1 MCHTRARLSRK
12 DWPTCHARLE
22 ILGRGSRGRNK
33 RERIA
38 LVLCGVTNGMVAG
51 TSVRNAFRGTIYA
64 NRSCEMKKHLCL
76 VCGALAGITILH
88 FTAFA
93 ETAKPNATAAPPA
106 AVSAPLK
113 TNGQSSKKAAKD
125 CDDEWRAD
133 RETMMRRGMTEESY
147 VEQCS
152 VEDDVPAT
160 PSETKTN
167 AAPSAAPK

>member
-1 MCHTRARLSRK
+1 
-12 DWPTCHARLE
+12 
-22 ILGRGSRGRNK
+22 
-33 RERIA
+33 
-38 LVLCGVTNGMVAG
+38 
-51 TSVRNAFRGTIYA
+51 
-64 NRSCEMKKHLCL
+64 MKKHLSS

-93 ETAKPNATAAPPA
+93 ETAKPNGTAAAPGA
-106 AVSAPLK
+106 ISAPLK
-113 TNGQSSKKAAKD
+113 TNGQSSKKTAKD

-133 RETMMRRGMTEESY
+133 QEAMMKRGMTEDSY

-152 VEDDVPAT
+152 VADEIPSI

>member
-1 MCHTRARLSRK
+1 
-12 DWPTCHARLE
+12 
-22 ILGRGSRGRNK
+22 
-33 RERIA
+33 
-38 LVLCGVTNGMVAG
+38 
-51 TSVRNAFRGTIYA
+51 
-64 NRSCEMKKHLCL
+64 MKQHPCL

-88 FTAFA
+88 FGAFA
-93 ETAKPNATAAPPA
+93 EPARPNPTAASPA

-113 TNGQSSKKAAKD
+113 TNEQSSKKTAKD

-133 RETMMRRGMTEESY
+133 REAMMKRGMTEESY

-152 VEDDVPAT
+152 VEDDVPAI